1 MTHLPKNPPLESR
14 FGDRP
19 TRAGFWLAG
28 LFMVIAVGW
37 LGMPMEAAAQI
48 NLPTLGG
55 NTADENDIIET
66 AKSYFSAILELVIYI
81 LYAVVFI
88 GGSYIIISAFL
99 EAKNSK
105 AGWGGF
111 MLTFVMTIAGV
122 ALSVYFLSLGLT
134 ALENIS

>member
-1 MTHLPKNPPLESR
+1 MIPIPHPPPTQSR
-14 FGDRP
+14 FPDRT
-19 TRAGFWLAG
+19 TRAGLWLAG
-28 LFMVIAVGW
+28 LFMAIAAGW

-55 NTADENDIIET
+55 NVADENDIIET

>member
-14 FGDRP
+14 FRDRP

-28 LFMVIAVGW
+28 LLMVIAAGW